1 MFWYGAQL
9 VARLELDTQ
18 KFFVCL
24 MVRTFVFHSHFVPDL
39 TLCILQSVTFG
50 SIQAGNVFTF
60 VPDISESSSASN
72 NILRL
77 LDNVPEIDAE
87 SSDGNKIVKVK
98 GRIEFKNVHFR
109 YPSRPAVR
117 VLRDFNLTV
126 EPGTHV
132 ALVGASG
139 CGKSTVIQLIERFYD
154 TLHGEISVS
163 HLLLTN
169 KGGDADVDRRSTASP
184 SMSSMFKTIASIL
197 HWCLKSRYVH

>member
-1 MFWYGAQL
+1 M
-9 VARLELDTQ
+9 T
-18 KFFVCL
+18 
-24 MVRTFVFHSHFVPDL
+24 
-39 TLCILQSVTFG
+39 LQSVTFG
-50 SIQAGNVFTF
+50 SVQAGNVFTF

-87 SSDGNKIVKVK
+87 SSEGDKVDKVK
-98 GRIEFKNVHFR
+98 GTIEFKNVHFR
-109 YPSRPAVR
+109 YPTRAAVR

-154 TLHGEISVS
+154 PLHGEILVS
-163 HLLLTN
+163 QFLLPN
-169 KGGDADVDRRSTASP
+169 EDGDADLDCRSMASRST
-184 SMSSMFKTIASIL
+184 SSMFKTIASIL
-197 HWCLKSRYVH
+197 RWCLRSLYVLLT